1 MPGDSC
7 IAQLLSI
14 IHEIQ
19 TAFGNNPT
27 VDVRGVSLDNSNA
40 FDKVWHIRLLFK
52 LKAYGVDGEVL
63 SLLENYLENRN
74 QRVFLNGQTSE
85 WREINSRVPKGSV
98 SGPLLFLIYINDLP
112 NGITPICK
120 IFADDI
126 SLFSKVLDVNE
137 STKKLI
143 LDLEKINEWAFQ

>member
-14 IHEIQ
+14 IHETQ
-19 TAFGNNPT
+19 TAFGNNPA
-27 VDVRGVSLDNSNA
+27 VDVRGVSLDISNA

-63 SLLENYLENRN
+63 CLLENYLENRN

-143 LDLEKINEWAFQ
+143 LDLEKINEWAF